1 MDDPLVGTTT
11 APPTP
16 PLPLFLL
23 CLRARGGA
31 MPEPQSQ
38 LEDGEE
44 EETASGE
51 SGVVVAAAAP
61 HKGFLLVTVTML
73 AAVRFLIARFG
84 SRGRGLLQVG
94 SSNGRRAGEAAYTEV
109 AVERWRSPHHLLL
122 WEVRGLTAVR

>member
-1 MDDPLVGTTT
+1 MDDPLVGTST

-44 EETASGE
+44 EDAAGE
-51 SGVVVAAAAP
+51 SEVVVAAAAAP
-61 HKGFLLVTVTML
+61 HQGFLLVTVTML
-73 AAVRFLIARFG
+73 AAVRFLIARFR
-84 SRGRGLLQVG
+84 SRVRGLLQVG
-94 SSNGRRAGEAAYTEV
+94 SRTGAEQARLPIQKWQSSAGADHTTF
-109 AVERWRSPHHLLL
+109 SF
-122 WEVRGLTAVR
+122 GK